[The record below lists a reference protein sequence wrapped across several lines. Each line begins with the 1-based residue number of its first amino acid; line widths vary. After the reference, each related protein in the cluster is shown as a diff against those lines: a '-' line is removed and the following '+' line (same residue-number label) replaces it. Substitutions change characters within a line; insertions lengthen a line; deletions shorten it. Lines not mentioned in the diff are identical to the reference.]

1 MAQEQPMHEL
11 DHRFLRRLMETELAK
26 AASSEPQ
33 SEKDMKRFLEG
44 LRQYFAWQQQGQ
56 AEGRWYIAV
65 IEPDHRAY
73 CPVLRDCVATGP
85 GVRGRSPDR
94 PYPGPGGALG
104 AGLLTAPPRPFGS
117 VSSTCARSDN
127 RSRTNRGR

>member
-1 MAQEQPMHEL
+1 VV
-11 DHRFLRRLMETELAK
+11 
-26 AASSEPQ
+26 Q
-33 SEKDMKRFLEG
+33 SDEHPLPLTYPVMLWYTQGMK
-44 LRQYFAWQQQGQ
+44 
-56 AEGRWYIAV
+56 YIAC
-65 IEPDHRAY
+65 DLYRAY

-85 GVRGRSPDR
+85 GVRDRSPDR